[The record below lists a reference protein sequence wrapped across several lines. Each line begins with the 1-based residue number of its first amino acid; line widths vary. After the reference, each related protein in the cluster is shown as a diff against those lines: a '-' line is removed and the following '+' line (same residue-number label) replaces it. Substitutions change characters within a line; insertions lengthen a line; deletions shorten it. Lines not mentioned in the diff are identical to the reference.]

1 MDALDFEDYIR
12 VLDSEF
18 PRNSNTQTIYLDHAG
33 CTRASK
39 RQLENIFEE
48 LTSEAFANLPNPHSS
63 SSKVIFHISQLIYLI
78 SFICIQILSNRI
90 DDTRKLVLGH
100 FNMSED
106 EYTVIF
112 TSGATG
118 AIKLVAD
125 MFPWDLG
132 GALCYTENIHTSLL
146 GLREFSNT
154 NLLIPSKSIHSNDEI
169 IFNETK
175 ENKSERNQLDSKER
189 INLFV
194 YPGECNFSG
203 CKCDFDNV
211 EKVISHLCY

>member
-1 MDALDFEDYIR
+1 
-12 VLDSEF
+12 
-18 PRNSNTQTIYLDHAG
+18 
-33 CTRASK
+33 
-39 RQLENIFEE
+39 
-48 LTSEAFANLPNPHSS
+48 
-63 SSKVIFHISQLIYLI
+63 
-78 SFICIQILSNRI
+78 
-90 DDTRKLVLGH
+90 
-100 FNMSED
+100 MSED
-106 EYTVIF
+106 EYAVIF

-146 GLREFSNT
+146 GLREFSDT

-175 ENKSERNQLDSKER
+175 EEESVRIPLDSKER

-203 CKCDFDNV
+203 CKSNFDNV
-211 EKVISHLCY
+211 GKVISHICY